1 MLFLIIILLFLL
13 ILTIAI
19 LNLQIR
25 VNLHM
30 DLRGSNVYDVL
41 QITKPKR
48 EISVVIKIFRIIP
61 IYKFQFKEKA
71 ENNDNEKSNTIEE
84 KVKELILN
92 DREKLHELLRITN
105 EVIKKIK
112 FEQLVFSFGFN
123 TNDYVKNA
131 YINGL
136 LNSIVCMIINGNQE
150 QFNLN
155 KLYYQIHISEYN
167 YYFVNR
173 SIISFIPANNID
185 VLKQIV
191 KVIKFLREN
200 KRKEV
205 RSDKNVRTS
214 NRKSNDDSNEFA
226 K

>member
-1 MLFLIIILLFLL
+1 MFFLIIILSFLL

-25 VNLHM
+25 VNLHI
-30 DLRGSNVYDVL
+30 DLRGKNVYDLIQV
-41 QITKPKR
+41 TKPKR
-48 EISVVIKIFRIIP
+48 EITIVIKIFRIIP
-61 IYKFQFKEKA
+61 IYKFVLKDKKGKKE
-71 ENNDNEKSNTIEE
+71 EEDSSVIEKKI
-84 KVKELILN
+84 KELILK
-92 DREKLHELLRITN
+92 DRESLRELLKNTN
-105 EVIKKIK
+105 EIINRIK

-167 YYFVNR
+167 YYFINK

-185 VLKQIV
+185 ILKYIL
-191 KVIKFLREN
+191 KLIRFLKEN
-200 KRKEV
+200 KRNEV

-214 NRKSNDDSNEFA
+214 NRKSNDDSNEFV

>member
-1 MLFLIIILLFLL
+1 MFFLIIITSFLL
-13 ILTIAI
+13 ILAI
-19 LNLQIR
+19 MIMNLQIR
-25 VNLHM
+25 VNIHI

-48 EISVVIKIFRIIP
+48 EIAIVIKIFRIIP

-191 KVIKFLREN
+191 KVIKFLREK